1 MGSPKKTTSKG
12 NAPSEKDALK
22 AKAQSEKQ
30 LEDELAQELF
40 QEKNLLKALLE
51 NTPDYIYFKDKES
64 RFIRTSNA
72 HANAFNL
79 DNPEEVVGK
88 TDFDFFDEEHA
99 RAAFEDEQ
107 EVIRTGKA
115 ISIEEKEVWPN
126 LTETWVLTTKM
137 PLRDQNGEIIGT
149 FGISKDI
156 TEKKIAELEL
166 EREKTFLE
174 TLINSSPVSIVV
186 LDEKGIVIECNSAFE
201 VLYGYSCD
209 ETLGQNIDTLITS
222 PEHPEDKTSFTR
234 EVTHALERSVGKR
247 KRKDGELVTAEIAT
261 VPVKL
266 PNKTEGKLVIYHDI
280 TSLEN
285 ARREAEE
292 ANRMKSEF
300 LANMSHEI
308 RTPMN
313 GVIGMLELTLDT
325 TLNNEQRDYLHI
337 SLQSAEA
344 LLALL
349 NDILDLSK
357 IEAKKLELETTDFHL
372 RHLVE
377 DVTFALAKKAEDKG
391 LEIACF
397 VSPHLKAELQ
407 GDPSRLRQILVNL
420 IGNAIKFTS
429 KGEITIYAEPVDET
443 ESCTTIRFSV
453 KDTGIGIHPDRQ
465 AAVFERFTQADGS
478 TTRQFGGSGL
488 GLTISRQ
495 LVEAMKGDI
504 GLESTPG
511 VGSTFWFT
519 VPFEKQLAPRE
530 AKESPPAYEALKGL
544 HILAA
549 DDNATNRMILS
560 KMLLSFGAQIE
571 TVANGQEAIKK
582 LIAAQEENNPF
593 KMILLD
599 MQMPGM
605 DGEQTIRTIK
615 ANQKT
620 KDTMIIILTSLG
632 QRGDGTQM
640 KAIGCS
646 GYLMKPIRQDVLR
659 EAIAT
664 VLNQEHAN
672 TTNTPLVTRHLIS
685 EKKRKASLILL
696 AEDNPVNRKLAV
708 VLLQKAGFSVDIA
721 FNGLQAVDMVKKSKY
736 AAVLMDVQ
744 MPEMDGFE
752 ATKSIRAWEKEG
764 QHLPIIAMTAHALK
778 GDMERCLQAGMDD
791 YLSKPINSKKMIK
804 TLDQWT
810 TSQGR

>member
-1 MGSPKKTTSKG
+1 MDTQKKTPKRD
-12 NAPSEKDALK
+12 APPEKEALQ
-22 AKAQSEKQ
+22 AKEKFKKQ
-30 LEDELAQELF
+30 LEDELAQG
-40 QEKNLLKALLE
+40 LLEEQDLLSVLLE

-79 DNPEEVVGK
+79 DDPAEVVGK

-99 RAAFEDEQ
+99 RAAYEDEQ
-107 EVIRTGKA
+107 EVIRTGKT
-115 ISIEEKEVWPN
+115 ISIEEKEIWPD

-137 PLRDQNGEIIGT
+137 PLQNKKGEIIGT

-156 TEKKIAELEL
+156 TEKKKAELEL
-166 EREKTFLE
+166 EREKKFLK
-174 TLINSSPVSIVV
+174 TLIDSSPVAIVV
-186 LDEKGIVIECNSAFE
+186 LDEKENIIECNSAFE
-201 VLYGYSCD
+201 VLYKYSCN
-209 ETLGQNIDTLITS
+209 EVLGKNLDTLITS
-222 PEHPEDKTSFTR
+222 PELSANTTNITKKIRNGAAS
-234 EVTHALERSVGKR
+234 SIGKR
-247 KRKDGELVTAEIAT
+247 KRKDGELVTVEIAT
-261 VPVKL
+261 VPVGL
-266 PNKTEGKLVIYHDI
+266 PNQSQGKLSIHHDI

-391 LEIACF
+391 LEIACL
-397 VSPHLKAELQ
+397 VSPNLKAELQ

-443 ESCTTIRFSV
+443 EDRTTIRFSV
-453 KDTGIGIHPDRQ
+453 KDTGIGIPPDRQ

-495 LVEAMKGDI
+495 LVEAMKGEI

-519 VPFEKQLAPRE
+519 VSFEKQLAPRE
-530 AKESPPAYEALKGL
+530 AKEFPPAYEALKGL

-571 TVANGQEAIKK
+571 TVADGQEAIEK

-593 KMILLD
+593 KIVLLD

-605 DGEQTIRTIK
+605 DGEQTIRAIK

-664 VLNQEHAN
+664 VINQEHSN

-752 ATKSIRAWEKEG
+752 ATQAIRAWEKEG

-791 YLSKPINSKKMIK
+791 YLSKPINSKNMIK